1 MCVFVCVFV
10 CVSVCLRVSLCVFVW
25 LNTNE
30 RSYSI
35 FLFNLSTMQT
45 IFLVSRGEFEYK
57 LSNILWGISV
67 FISHYLIIL
76 LVDNVASV
84 DSISVSV
91 SVFMCSRLRFWRIV
105 SLLIANINKYIKYFR
120 SKIETKYLCRTILV
134 LWIRSLI
141 FTVHF
146 YSL

>member
-1 MCVFVCVFV
+1 MCVCVHVCVP
-10 CVSVCLRVSLCVFVW
+10 VCLCVSLCVFVW

-30 RSYSI
+30 HSYSI

-45 IFLVSRGEFEYK
+45 IFPVSRGEFEYK

-67 FISHYLIIL
+67 FISHYLIML

-84 DSISVSV
+84 DSISMSASAFV
-91 SVFMCSRLRFWRIV
+91 CSRLRFWRIV
-105 SLLIANINKYIKYFR
+105 SLLIANIIKYIKYFR
-120 SKIETKYLCRTILV
+120 SKIETKYWCGTVLV
-134 LWIRSLI
+134 LRSLI

-146 YSL
+146 IVYEV